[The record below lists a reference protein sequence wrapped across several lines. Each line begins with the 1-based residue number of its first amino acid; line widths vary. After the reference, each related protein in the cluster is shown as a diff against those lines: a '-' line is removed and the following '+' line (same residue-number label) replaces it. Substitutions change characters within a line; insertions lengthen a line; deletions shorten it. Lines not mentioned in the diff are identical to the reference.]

1 MSNGKIAGDSE
12 VAHHCKYAYRD
23 IYCHLDD
30 YEKICIVC
38 IFSIKKRGKTPEGIR
53 NQKRF
58 KHRPAMILMHK
69 QTLFHTAQKVLS
81 FCLKGQK

>member
-38 IFSIKKRGKTPEGIR
+38 NFSIKKEEKLLRVSEIR
-53 NQKRF
+53 NDLNIDLR
-58 KHRPAMILMHK
+58 
-69 QTLFHTAQKVLS
+69 
-81 FCLKGQK
+81 

>member
-38 IFSIKKRGKTPEGIR
+38 IFSIKKEEKLLRVSEIR
-53 NQKRF
+53 NDLNIDLR
-58 KHRPAMILMHK
+58 
-69 QTLFHTAQKVLS
+69 
-81 FCLKGQK
+81 